1 MNALATSA
9 KTSRERY
16 HMGLS
21 LITLNIESN
30 TQTKSGP
37 FEDQPQHD

>member
-1 MNALATSA
+1 MTALATSA
-9 KTSRERY
+9 KTTHERY
-16 HMGLS
+16 HTGLG